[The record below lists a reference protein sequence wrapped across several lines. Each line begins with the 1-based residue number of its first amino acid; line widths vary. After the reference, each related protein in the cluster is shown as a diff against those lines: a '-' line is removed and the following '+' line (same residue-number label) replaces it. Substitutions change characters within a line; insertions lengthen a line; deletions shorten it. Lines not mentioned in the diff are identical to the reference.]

1 MDENHEATDEDEVF
15 SMFVKKIQELIQNF
29 NKIGS
34 NWRFQSI
41 TSLDMCLA
49 EFKLLG
55 GSSYIKLFPSAEKA
69 VINIKNEE
77 DEECFRW
84 YILRHLAQVEK
95 NPRGISDLRDKVEK
109 ISQELNSSWI
119 WKISVDLKH
128 EIKGFL

>member
-77 DEECFRW
+77 DEECLDGTFSDTSPK
-84 YILRHLAQVEK
+84 LRKTLGEFQ
-95 NPRGISDLRDKVEK
+95 I
-109 ISQELNSSWI
+109 
-119 WKISVDLKH
+119 
-128 EIKGFL
+128 

>member
-77 DEECFRW
+77 DEECFQW
-84 YILRHLAQVEK
+84 YILRHLTQVEK

-109 ISQELNSSWI
+109 ISQELNSS
-119 WKISVDLKH
+119 
-128 EIKGFL
+128 

>member
-1 MDENHEATDEDEVF
+1 MDENHEATDEDEVL

-84 YILRHLAQVEK
+84 YILRHPTQVEK

-109 ISQELNSSWI
+109 ISQELNSS
-119 WKISVDLKH
+119 
-128 EIKGFL
+128 